1 MIGIDI
7 GNSNCKIAARAGD
20 GIHLFSTRMPEN
32 MVRDDEVASPETM
45 AKFLQGVRSDAGIK
59 DKDCALVLGPSQTF
73 FRHVTLPPMT
83 TQELSLNLPYEFR
96 DFIMGNPDDYI
107 YDYAVD
113 EIVHN
118 EEGGIER
125 MELFAAAA
133 SKELVEKYAT
143 MLKKAGMKL
152 KLVTPAPMAYM
163 RLMNDYASRFQIP
176 EGRDYVLVDLGAA
189 DVTVSLYNG
198 VKYDSARTI
207 DFGCEEFDRII
218 ADLRGIDLYTAG
230 SYKMTN
236 FELVLDEPECLSLCD
251 RFAVEV
257 SKVINF
263 YNFNNPDRDIEML
276 CFLGGGAKIP
286 QLTNAIAEAVS
297 VPAGSIEEIL
307 PPEACGQRESAVCAL
322 AVAAL
327 LEGESI

>member
-7 GNSNCKIAARAGD
+7 GNNNCKMAVRSGD
-20 GIHLFSTRMPEN
+20 GMTLVSTRMPEN

-45 AKFLQGVRSDAGIK
+45 ARFLGEIRSNAGIK
-59 DKDCALVLGPSQTF
+59 EKDCALVLGPTQSF

-83 TQELSLNLPYEFR
+83 TNELELNLPYEFR
-96 DFIMGNPDDYI
+96 DYIMGNPDDYL

-113 EIVHN
+113 EMVMN
-118 EEGGIER
+118 EEGQIER

-133 SKELVEKYAT
+133 SKELVESYGE
-143 MLKKAGMKL
+143 MLKKAGMRL

-163 RLMNDYASRFQIP
+163 RLMQENKMRLADG
-176 EGRDYVLVDLGAA
+176 EERDYVLVDLGSE
-189 DVTVSLYNG
+189 DVTVSLFNDA
-198 VKYDSARTI
+198 KYDSARTI
-207 DFGCEEFDRII
+207 DFGCEEFDRVI
-218 ADLRGIDLYTAG
+218 ADIRGIDMYTAG
-230 SYKMTN
+230 TYKLTN
-236 FELVLDEPECLSLCD
+236 FELVLDEPECLALCD

-276 CFLGGGAKIP
+276 CFLGGGARIP

-297 VPAGSIEEIL
+297 VPVGVIDELL
-307 PPEACGQRESAVCAL
+307 PREACGQNETPVCAL
-322 AVAAL
+322 AVAGL
-327 LEGESI
+327 LEGESM